1 MLPNTNMKLN
11 SISKIMITRREYDP
25 YDGGW
30 RAYTPILLD
39 IENKLSPEEKMAK
52 VTDKIA
58 ELWSVQENEIDKDYL
73 ALFFLFNHAYSQILC
88 DEREIKND
96 SGVWLN
102 IKDYIWI
109 RKVVD

>member
-1 MLPNTNMKLN
+1 MLPNTNKKIN
-11 SISKIMITRREYDP
+11 SISKIMLTRREYDP

-30 RAYTPILLD
+30 RSYTPILMDIEDKLD
-39 IENKLSPEEKMAK
+39 IEKKMSL

-58 ELWSVQENEIDKDYL
+58 DLWSIQESDLDLDYL
-73 ALFFLFNHAYSQILC
+73 GLFFLFNHTYSQILC
-88 DEREIKND
+88 DEREFKND

-109 RKVVD
+109 RKMVD